1 MRVFLTVLIL
11 VLNIQSWTKADD
23 ISDFQIEGIS
33 IGDSALKFF
42 SKSQIENNS
51 MDFFK
56 SKRFTPVQNDQLP
69 FFKTYDAVDFVYR
82 TNDKEY
88 IIQEL
93 SGVLIYEKNVQD
105 CYIKL
110 SEIESE
116 MDKIFPFTKKYPK
129 RTFKHSNDP
138 TQKSLVTDI
147 EYVFKNGDSV
157 QLACYDYSEEHGSQD
172 HLSVA
177 LATKEIYDFYINEA
191 YK

>member
-1 MRVFLTVLIL
+1 MRKCFFMRVFLTVLIL

-23 ISDFQIEGIS
+23 IRDFEIEGIS

-69 FFKTYDAVDFVYR
+69 FFKTYDAVDFVYK

-93 SGVLIYEKNVQD
+93 SGV
-105 CYIKL
+105 
-110 SEIESE
+110 
-116 MDKIFPFTKKYPK
+116 
-129 RTFKHSNDP
+129 
-138 TQKSLVTDI
+138 
-147 EYVFKNGDSV
+147 
-157 QLACYDYSEEHGSQD
+157 
-172 HLSVA
+172 
-177 LATKEIYDFYINEA
+177 
-191 YK
+191 